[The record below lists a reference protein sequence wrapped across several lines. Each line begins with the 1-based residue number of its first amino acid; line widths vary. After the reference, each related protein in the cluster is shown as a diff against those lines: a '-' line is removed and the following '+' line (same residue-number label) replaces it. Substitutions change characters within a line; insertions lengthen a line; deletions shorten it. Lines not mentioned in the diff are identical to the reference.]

1 MSMLLFDNLPI
12 TEMKIFRLNWHN
24 IKKNSKPEDQDIL
37 QLANL
42 KAISHWIEVVCT
54 LVLSH
59 T

>member
-1 MSMLLFDNLPI
+1 MSMILFDNLPI
-12 TEMKIFRLNWHN
+12 TEMKNFRLNWHN
-24 IKKNSKPEDQDIL
+24 IKKNNKPEDQDIL

-42 KAISHWIEVVCT
+42 KAISHWIEEVCT